1 MEMNNIGII
10 CAFIIKVISILGIWV
25 FLGIIAFRIRKGC
38 FWYGVAFGPFGWFIA
53 HALNVS
59 ELVNQQII
67 MNSRIADI
75 NCKMNHVLKQISDVN

>member
-1 MEMNNIGII
+1 MEMNDIKNIYFLLQLVFILCI
-10 CAFIIKVISILGIWV
+10 CIGFGGFAS
-25 FLGIIAFRIRKGC
+25 RIRKGC
-38 FWYGVAFGPFGWFIA
+38 FWYGFLFGPFGIFAA